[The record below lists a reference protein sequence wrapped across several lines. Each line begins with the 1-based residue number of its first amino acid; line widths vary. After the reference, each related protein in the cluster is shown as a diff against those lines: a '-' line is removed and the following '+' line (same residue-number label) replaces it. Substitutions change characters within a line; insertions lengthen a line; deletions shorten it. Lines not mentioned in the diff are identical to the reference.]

1 MYSLKANVFYILII
15 LSINSFSQV
24 ENMFTLN
31 IRQLI
36 LPADINL
43 KNSNADC
50 LYKLSNNRF
59 EVFTKIWIFNS
70 ISKENELAYKKKYS
84 TKISIE
90 DYEMI
95 KMISRNMLSFDSS
108 YSVALLDG
116 NQWVIDYV
124 IENNSKRI
132 VLDNYSLKETNEIFS
147 ILNKYIRKRKFH
159 LLICNP
165 NNK

>member
-70 ISKENELAYKKKYS
+70 ISKENELAYKKNIALKYQL
-84 TKISIE
+84 KI
-90 DYEMI
+90 M
-95 KMISRNMLSFDSS
+95 K
-108 YSVALLDG
+108 
-116 NQWVIDYV
+116 
-124 IENNSKRI
+124 
-132 VLDNYSLKETNEIFS
+132 
-147 ILNKYIRKRKFH
+147 
-159 LLICNP
+159 
-165 NNK
+165 